1 MAAGT
6 HPGRD
11 PYGGCLT
18 LARRA
23 AICASVEP
31 VWLLPEPRCAGAG
44 LLWA

>member
-23 AICASVEP
+23 RDMRAC
-31 VWLLPEPRCAGAG
+31 
-44 LLWA
+44 